1 MFRLNPI
8 RPSEIK
14 RVLVRFKEFIVD
26 MNQGWDAL
34 MEIIAAKIIKIKVLQ
49 VVRKSTPLKIIKK
62 FWNFA
67 GN

>member
-1 MFRLNPI
+1 
-8 RPSEIK
+8 
-14 RVLVRFKEFIVD
+14 

-49 VVRKSTPLKIIKK
+49 VVQKSTPLKIIKK